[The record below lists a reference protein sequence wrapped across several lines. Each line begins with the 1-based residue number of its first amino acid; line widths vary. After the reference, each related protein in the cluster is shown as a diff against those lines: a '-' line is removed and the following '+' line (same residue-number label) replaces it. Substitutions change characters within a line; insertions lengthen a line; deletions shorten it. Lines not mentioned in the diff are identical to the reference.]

1 MRGTFRAFN
10 GLVRGQLVRRGV
22 NEKLRERT
30 KNINTL
36 YPVYSEMLLQ
46 ISRDYSGLP
55 DVRTLKLHEILFF
68 YNGLR
73 AELQQHTKPKG

>member
-1 MRGTFRAFN
+1 MRGAFCAFN
-10 GLVRGQLVRRGV
+10 GLVRSQLVRHGFDQELRNRG
-22 NEKLRERT
+22 KS
-30 KNINTL
+30 INTF

-46 ISRDYSGLP
+46 ICRDYSGLP
-55 DVRTLKLHEILFF
+55 DIRTLKIHEVLFF